1 LLAFRGI
8 SDLNSAMMTRALPT
22 AFVLL
27 GLCLPLVAQE
37 SHPGQDNEET
47 ISRDQLE
54 ITGAVDVPSALAL
67 YQPDSFTRSNNSILI
82 YGFPAL
88 TLLDGRQFLISGPL
102 GRLNPLDF
110 LPVSFMS
117 SVGVQK
123 IDASPIYG
131 TGAPGGIV
139 DLRLNRNV
147 SGGEF
152 GVFYG
157 KSTGKFEYEEKSAHI
172 LGSVGNDKLQITAG
186 AFYEEASG
194 HRPSPGH

>member
-1 LLAFRGI
+1 
-8 SDLNSAMMTRALPT
+8 MMTRALPT

-27 GLCLPLVAQE
+27 SLCLPLAAQE
-37 SHPGQDNEET
+37 DRPGQDNEET
-47 ISRDQLE
+47 ISREQLQ
-54 ITGAVDVPSALAL
+54 ITGAIDVPSALAL
-67 YQPDSFTRSNNSILI
+67 YQPDSFSRASNSLLI

-88 TLLDGRQFLISGPL
+88 TLLDGRRFLISDPL
-102 GRLNPLDF
+102 GRLNVLDF
-110 LPVSFMS
+110 LPVAFIN

-123 IDASPIYG
+123 VDASPIYG
-131 TGAPGGIV
+131 ADATGGVV
-139 DLRLNRNV
+139 DLRLNRNFA
-147 SGGEF
+147 GGEF

-172 LGSVGNDKLQITAG
+172 LGSVGNDKVQITAG